1 MNQKHIVSDVPR
13 HGFCDPLIQ
22 KLEPL
27 STDSRSEFAH
37 HFTVRFVCFGTA
49 RTTRLFKIGFCVF
62 PKPPSSLYEFTFF
75 CYENLFDWACN
86 ARVAPSIAVSCLLCI
101 HRCPSFPSIA
111 SLIRFVALKTRI
123 DGRARRPSTPFD
135 AEQQGALRRALW
147 ACEAPARCC
156 VS

>member
-86 ARVAPSIAVSCLLCI
+86 ARGGEEGGAGNAVRSDEG
-101 HRCPSFPSIA
+101 
-111 SLIRFVALKTRI
+111 SLRVQSSVSESAL
-123 DGRARRPSTPFD
+123 S
-135 AEQQGALRRALW
+135 ESS
-147 ACEAPARCC
+147 
-156 VS
+156 VSE